1 MEHVLP
7 PPPPSRPYLAT
18 PPPNRPILRT
28 PDDQRQ
34 VQSAP
39 PERSLDEEDPLMG
52 KHSKLYQ
59 RRKEIE
65 GELRRQFSLPEEAVE
80 VLQQLRSR
88 RSSSYGCPPPVPK
101 LRSGKSKLPPIPKP
115 VEIGGQATEADLRQ
129 DGPPPPAVGE
139 APRAEPWWKL
149 EQENLARRN
158 QEREAH
164 EAFVKSAS
172 KSRPEAESSVPQVH
186 ALERSIHLRPQSWRM
201 GRPPPERNASEFHPP
216 RVSPFGREG
225 PSEEPWRAKA
235 RELEALASAHRLKRE
250 EARAPRLP
258 ESQEEEALP
267 AQVRYSQDYLKE
279 LRQREEQ
286 RFEEMKKEELR
297 KLQKERE
304 EARKRR
310 EEQEDWEKAMRQQFA
325 EEAARLKAAQQRQ
338 QEAEDEQQKYWQQ
351 EAERQ
356 KAEREGRRRREA
368 EREERHRARQA
379 ARAAQ
384 AQQARHETPE
394 PPKGFRPEAPGF
406 RSDAEHRSSS
416 QPSFSPSS
424 SRPPPPAGRGFNESS
439 AKKRVRSEQ
448 VFREPVVSAG
458 ELQAAKSAAMRQL
471 LCLKQNPSREARQK
485 GFKELLRV
493 WHPDKNPESCEVAT
507 AVFQMIQAERSRILP
522 K

>member
-18 PPPNRPILRT
+18 PPPNRPFLQ
-28 PDDQRQ
+28 PPHEERQ

-39 PERSLDEEDPLMG
+39 PERPPFDEEDPLMG

-80 VLQQLRSR
+80 VLSQLRSR

-101 LRSGKSKLPPIPKP
+101 PRSGKSKLPPIPKP
-115 VEIGGQATEADLRQ
+115 VEPTRGPHEADAGAQAHRS
-129 DGPPPPAVGE
+129 E
-139 APRAEPWWKL
+139 APWWKL

-158 QEREAH
+158 QEREAR
-164 EAFVKSAS
+164 EAFLKS
-172 KSRPEAESSVPQVH
+172 PEPPAEVPSVQVH
-186 ALERSIHLRPQSWRM
+186 MLDRSIHLRPQSWRT
-201 GRPPPERNASEFHPP
+201 GRPPAERKEFFNAPRPPPEGVP
-216 RVSPFGREG
+216 
-225 PSEEPWRAKA
+225 EEPWRVKA
-235 RELEALASAHRLKRE
+235 RELEALASAHRLKH
-250 EARAPRLP
+250 EARA
-258 ESQEEEALP
+258 QELNPMAPEEAMP
-267 AQVRYSQDYLKE
+267 AQVRYSQEYLKE

-286 RFEEMKKEELR
+286 RFEEMKREELR
-297 KLQKERE
+297 KLQKERDE
-304 EARKRR
+304 TQKRR
-310 EEQEDWEKAMRQQFA
+310 EEQEEWEQAMRQQFA
-325 EEAARLKAAQQRQ
+325 EEAARLRAAQKRQ

-351 EAERQ
+351 EVERQ
-356 KAEREGRRRREA
+356 QAEREARRRRDA
-368 EREERHRARQA
+368 DREERHRARQA
-379 ARAAQ
+379 ARAA
-384 AQQARHETPE
+384 AQQARHQQTPE
-394 PPKGFRPEAPGF
+394 PPRVFRAEAPGN
-406 RSDAEHRSSS
+406 AEHRSSS
-416 QPSFSPSS
+416 QPSFSPSAPRQAAPAAPAAPGPRSPGRAEASAFSS
-424 SRPPPPAGRGFNESS
+424 SR
-439 AKKRVRSEQ
+439 KRVRSEQ
-448 VFREPVVSAG
+448 VFREPKVTAG

>member
-18 PPPNRPILRT
+18 PPPNRPFLQ
-28 PDDQRQ
+28 PPHEERQ

-39 PERSLDEEDPLMG
+39 PERQPFDEEDPLMG

-65 GELRRQFSLPEEAVE
+65 SELRRQFNLPEEAVE
-80 VLQQLRSR
+80 VLSQLRSR

-101 LRSGKSKLPPIPKP
+101 PRSGKSKLPPIPKP
-115 VEIGGQATEADLRQ
+115 VEATRGPDEADARAQ
-129 DGPPPPAVGE
+129 E
-139 APRAEPWWKL
+139 AERRSEPPWWKL

-158 QEREAH
+158 QEREAR
-164 EAFVKSAS
+164 EAFLKS
-172 KSRPEAESSVPQVH
+172 PEPPAEVPSVQVH
-186 ALERSIHLRPQSWRM
+186 MLDRSIHLRPQSWRT
-201 GRPPPERNASEFHPP
+201 GRPPAERKVTAEFHAPRPPPEGSQP
-216 RVSPFGREG
+216 
-225 PSEEPWRAKA
+225 EEPWRAKA
-235 RELEALASAHRLKRE
+235 RELEALASAHHLKHEELKKARAQELDPMAPE
-250 EARAPRLP
+250 EAM
-258 ESQEEEALP
+258 P
-267 AQVRYSQDYLKE
+267 AQVRYSQEYLKE

-286 RFEEMKKEELR
+286 RFEEMKREELR

-304 EARKRR
+304 EAQKRR
-310 EEQEDWEKAMRQQFA
+310 EEQEEWEQAMRQQFA
-325 EEAARLKAAQQRQ
+325 QEAARLRAAQKRQ

-351 EAERQ
+351 EVERQ
-356 KAEREGRRRREA
+356 QAEREARRRRDA

-379 ARAAQ
+379 ARAA
-384 AQQARHETPE
+384 AQQARHQQMPE
-394 PPKGFRPEAPGF
+394 PPRVFRAEAPAHN
-406 RSDAEHRSSS
+406 AEHRSSS
-416 QPSFSPSS
+416 QPSFSPSAPRPAPRGPPRSPGRAEASSFSS
-424 SRPPPPAGRGFNESS
+424 SR
-439 AKKRVRSEQ
+439 KRVRSEQ
-448 VFREPVVSAG
+448 VFREPKVTAG